1 MDFKNISAIAYERKS
16 TDREDM
22 QQASLPAQKKNNQ
35 STIARH
41 KLKVIQTI
49 SESASAKLH
58 GTRKGFNEM
67 IQLIETEK
75 AQAIVVD
82 EPSRISRSTIDSA
95 TIIHLM
101 EV

>member
-1 MDFKNISAIAYERKS
+1 MDLKNIKVVSYERKS

-22 QQASLPAQKKNNQ
+22 QQASLPAQKRNNQ
-35 STIARH
+35 NTIARH
-41 KLKVIQTI
+41 KLNVIQAI

-67 IQLIETEK
+67 VQLIKTEK
-75 AQAIVVD
+75 AHAIVVD